1 MTTEKTIQKARDVKS
16 MHIKQV
22 VDDPEWQVVRK
33 SLIGNWV
40 NNHKENVKALRAY
53 WNKDK
58 ENPLV
63 VRRILNV
70 LVGSVHRTHKTKNQP
85 ETDALRKDIRIAWRN
100 MLDEE
105 FDKND
110 PRYKTGAL

>member
-1 MTTEKTIQKARDVKS
+1 MTTQKTIQKARDVKS
-16 MHIKQV
+16 MDIRKV
-22 VDDPEWQVVRK
+22 VDDPEWQTVRK

-40 NNHKENVKALRAY
+40 NNHKQNIQTLRAY

-58 ENPLV
+58 ENPLY

-70 LVGSVHRTHKTKNQP
+70 LVGSVHRTLKTKNQT

-110 PRYKTGAL
+110 PRYKTGTL

>member
-1 MTTEKTIQKARDVKS
+1 MISEKTIKRAKEVKS
-16 MHIKQV
+16 MDIRKV
-22 VDDPEWQVVRK
+22 VDDPEWQTVRK

-40 NNHKENVKALRAY
+40 NNHKQNIKTLRAY

-70 LVGSVHRTHKTKNQP
+70 LVGSVHRTLKTKNQP

-100 MLDEE
+100 MLGEDY
-105 FDKND
+105 DKND
-110 PRYKTGAL
+110 PRYKTGTL

>member
-1 MTTEKTIQKARDVKS
+1 MITEESIKKAKATKS
-16 MHIKQV
+16 MDIKKV

-40 NNHKENVKALRAY
+40 NNHKHNIKSLRTY

-58 ENPLV
+58 NNPLV

-70 LVGSVHRTHKTKNQP
+70 LVGSVHRTLKTKNQP
-85 ETDALRKDIRIAWRN
+85 ETDELRKDIRVAWRN
-100 MLDEE
+100 MLAED